1 MTNTDP
7 TGLPHTFTA
16 GTVEGFAQNPSGVF
30 DSGFMEAGDSFA
42 WTPQTDVDQPYYCM
56 LHTWMVGEII
66 IGDVDVVEP
75 IPELTD
81 EEFNVTTA
89 EKVSVGDLLKIDII
103 ASHKTSIQIE
113 ILTTTGN
120 SIHELTCNKT
130 TEFICETY
138 WSVPNNMIQGTYN
151 IKAYDGI
158 GNIGESNFYYES
170 GVGAIT
176 TNIILQNTVEL
187 EYIPESESP
196 KSDLNTVPISEEI
209 FERKKTDTI
218 SSILFAPGFSY
229 HFSLER
235 DFTSELGLTESY
247 YQLYKIIDDKTTKRI
262 GDLRFYLGS
271 SEWWDH
277 NASLQENDTS
287 GFNNIFKVKF
297 FIMHKGDS
305 VVAQQIS
312 NNLSSALRVLVP
324 EWSNEIGSTSN
335 TWLIDSLNYSERND
349 QSKRENSIMTQEKEI
364 KILHDDLDWGT
375 ITLIVTENADT
386 IKIPSVSTDGMKI
399 LNQLLDEPTPTPE
412 PIVEVASTSNCGT
425 GTELVNGICQV
436 VQTEE
441 KTAKGGGCLIAT
453 ATYGSEMA
461 PQVQQLREL
470 RDNQLLQTESGT
482 AFMGM
487 FNDIYYSFS
496 PIIADYEREN
506 QLFKEAVK
514 LAITPM
520 ISTLSL
526 MENAESE
533 SEVLSLGISIIVL
546 NIGMYLAVPAIVVI
560 GIRKKF

>member
-1 MTNTDP
+1 MLLKPVLLIAIVAVAMIGVMVPSVFAESTHIVETAMGSGAPGCETSNACYLPADITIS
-7 TGLPHTFTA
+7 TGDTVQWDNVDTAAHTVTGGSPA
-16 GTVEGFAQNPSGVF
+16 DGPSGAF
-30 DSGFMEAGDSFA
+30 DSSLLMIGEDYSFTFNDA
-42 WTPQTDVDQPYYCM
+42 DNYDYFCM
-56 LHTWMVGEII
+56 LHPWMIGTII
-66 IGDVDVVEP
+66 VQEAAANDDAVLAAEEELIVEQSN
-75 IPELTD
+75 EL
-81 EEFNVTTA
+81 EY
-89 EKVSVGDLLKIDII
+89 
-103 ASHKTSIQIE
+103 TSE
-113 ILTTTGN
+113 
-120 SIHELTCNKT
+120 
-130 TEFICETY
+130 
-138 WSVPNNMIQGTYN
+138 P
-151 IKAYDGI
+151 
-158 GNIGESNFYYES
+158 
-170 GVGAIT
+170 
-176 TNIILQNTVEL
+176 

-196 KSDLNTVPISEEI
+196 KSDLNTVPISKEI
-209 FERKKTDTI
+209 FDRKKTDTI

-364 KILHDDLDWGT
+364 KILHDDLDLGT

-386 IKIPSVSTDGMKI
+386 IKIPSVSTDTEI
-399 LNQLLDEPTPTPE
+399 LDQLLDDPTPTSE
-412 PIVEVASTSNCGT
+412 S
-425 GTELVNGICQV
+425 
-436 VQTEE
+436 
-441 KTAKGGGCLIAT
+441 KGGGCLIAT

-461 PQVQQLREL
+461 LEVQQLREL
-470 RDNQLLQTESGT
+470 RDNTLLNTESGT
-482 AFMGM
+482 AFMGT

-496 PIIADYEREN
+496 PYIADMEREN
-506 QLFKEAVK
+506 PLFKEAVK

-520 ISTLSL
+520 ISSLSL

-533 SEVLSLGISIIVL
+533 SEVLSIGISVIML
-546 NIGMYLAVPAIVVI
+546 NLGMYLGVPAIVIV
-560 GIRKKF
+560 GIRKIR